1 MTQLGEGTQIGTI
14 QDDVEDSHCLE
25 VNYCYPGGLPVE
37 GTYLATDSDGL
48 QHRGSL
54 NDLGGLRLNRLPA
67 GQVDVELIPFEDSDT
82 LETLRKNIKGVLGD
96 ILAEK
101 RAETEPTEARGFWN
115 GAVGLIE
122 FAKDTLSTVTD
133 IAEYLSPI
141 ERLNNLLDDSY
152 KSYQS
157 GNLTEE
163 KWRQS
168 LLDNME
174 QEELEDLSRLLG
186 FDPSKINLT
195 LITEAYEITVLIA
208 TDDATLDILRG
219 FAKDYAGAQSNLD
232 WAEFA
237 GGGVFEIAL
246 AALLIAQAG
255 SKIRH
260 ISRLRKLGGLLRRLG
275 KVLKRRQLNKKV
287 RVGVDNK
294 TKVEAERLEGPK
306 LTSGE
311 RPSLVPNN
319 EKPVKGTPEGDK
331 WRYERYE
338 KNDGKLSYDEW
349 YKKSRGGRSGG
360 PNHKAIQDRLK
371 DEGYKTEESFGNR
384 AADAANDT
392 EIHQIGGLNERG
404 DPIARERDAI
414 EDMLKSEEYNGE
426 DIYFWDKNDPDTLPI
441 KNPQNLPNWGK
452 RSGN

>member
-246 AALLIAQAG
+246 AALLIAFTGGAGLIAQAG

-311 RPSLVPNN
+311 SGKKVDAVPNSTGYTKLELRDAVQLDEFN
-319 EKPVKGTPEGDK
+319 RLNTKDIGGNNKLRPGEAGAAVEIQNALG
-331 WRYERYE
+331 
-338 KNDGKLSYDEW
+338 GKL
-349 YKKSRGGRSGG
+349 RRAQSGEKG
-360 PNHKAIQDRLK
+360 DFVFTSGTQQGKTVDFLFTADSNKAAELTNK
-371 DEGYKTEESFGNR
+371 F
-384 AADAANDT
+384 
-392 EIHQIGGLNERG
+392 
-404 DPIARERDAI
+404 
-414 EDMLKSEEYNGE
+414 
-426 DIYFWDKNDPDTLPI
+426 FDKNPSNLTQI
-441 KNPQNLPNWGK
+441 KGHVDKVDIVPMDM
-452 RSGN
+452 RH